1 MSKERLTLPP
11 HANQLLPSR
20 DRTEPDH
27 HVSTNLDS
35 LSGVDAIIADRL
47 FKRANL
53 GGYGGIHM
61 PDDHPLL
68 ITDYLRVR
76 HDNTLT
82 LHPVVL
88 QAVAKQHHNQLLDDI
103 VKAYHDNLV
112 EVNGTLQMLE
122 PSLGVPGDAIKGL
135 NQGLDLAY
143 PYPEFEITPVVDRD
157 CDGRD
162 LRPATDYSIQVHDIL
177 ADLRSE
183 GIVTNLAKSGCD
195 ACGHKAGHELADQ
208 LRDEG
213 HTVHGYAGI
222 AASTWPEEPMISLQD
237 FDESSWESGD
247 IVDLVLD
254 SADKHGFRSDIR
266 VQKAGLLRQ

>member
-1 MSKERLTLPP
+1 
-11 HANQLLPSR
+11 
-20 DRTEPDH
+20 
-27 HVSTNLDS
+27 
-35 LSGVDAIIADRL
+35 
-47 FKRANL
+47 
-53 GGYGGIHM
+53 M

-76 HDNTLT
+76 HDDTIT

-88 QAVAKQHHNQLLDDI
+88 QAVTTNHHNQLLDDI

-112 EVNGTLQMLE
+112 DVGGTSQMLE
-122 PSLGVPGDAIKGL
+122 PSLGVPGEAINGL
-135 NQGLDLAY
+135 NEGLALVY
-143 PYPEFEITPVVDRD
+143 PNPEFEIAPVVDRN

-162 LRPATDYSIQVHDIL
+162 LRPATDYPIQVHDIF

-195 ACGHKAGHELADQ
+195 ACGHKTGHELANQ

-213 HTVHGYAGI
+213 YKVHGYAGI
-222 AASTWPEEPMISLQD
+222 AANTWPEKPLISVQD

-247 IVDLVLD
+247 IVDLVLK